1 MTFRI
6 ALILPC
12 ALLLAACDSDGQ
24 VEQPTADG
32 KERGAMGEV
41 LGGTI
46 SDEMISY
53 EDIQSQAPTRKDAPS
68 EGQETAEEE

>member
-46 SDEMISY
+46 SDEMIPY
-53 EDIQSQAPTRKDAPS
+53 EDIQSAAPTQDDGPTDGEES
-68 EGQETAEEE
+68 AEEE